1 MDTTLISFPHLLLAL
16 TGSIV
21 VIILLT
27 ARYKLHAFY
36 ALFIACFVVGI
47 GVGMPLLDI
56 LEHAKSG
63 IGHVMKSLAL
73 IIVLGTAL
81 GVLLE
86 KSGSTQ
92 VMAEWILRRT
102 GEKKAPVAMGI
113 TGFIVGL
120 PIFCDSG
127 YIVLSGLANS
137 LARRTG
143 ITMAILAG
151 ALATGLYS
159 VHCLIPPHP
168 GMSAAASL
176 LGADFGKLIL
186 VGVVVAIPSSIAGFL
201 WTRFAANRWE
211 SNSNSLTSRDHE
223 PVIAKR
229 PSAGMAFAPVFIP
242 ILLIALKPFLVTQN
256 PPESFLE
263 RTIAVGGEPAM
274 ALFIGILL
282 SLFNFRN
289 GNSRSLITTSLS
301 DAAEKAGGIL
311 VIIGAGGAFGA
322 ILAATDPA
330 AHFTSLTNSSS
341 LGVLFPFLVAVVL
354 KTAQGSS
361 TVAVITTASLI
372 HPLLPV
378 LQLDSPN
385 GILLAALSMGAGSMM
400 ISHANDAYFWVIAK
414 FSGLEMKTMLRV
426 YTVASAVMGLT
437 AFLAVYVLW
446 FFLQSS
452 LN

>member
-151 ALATGLYS
+151 AL
-159 VHCLIPPHP
+159 
-168 GMSAAASL
+168 
-176 LGADFGKLIL
+176 
-186 VGVVVAIPSSIAGFL
+186 
-201 WTRFAANRWE
+201 
-211 SNSNSLTSRDHE
+211 
-223 PVIAKR
+223 
-229 PSAGMAFAPVFIP
+229 
-242 ILLIALKPFLVTQN
+242 
-256 PPESFLE
+256 
-263 RTIAVGGEPAM
+263 
-274 ALFIGILL
+274 
-282 SLFNFRN
+282 
-289 GNSRSLITTSLS
+289 
-301 DAAEKAGGIL
+301 
-311 VIIGAGGAFGA
+311 
-322 ILAATDPA
+322 
-330 AHFTSLTNSSS
+330 
-341 LGVLFPFLVAVVL
+341 
-354 KTAQGSS
+354 
-361 TVAVITTASLI
+361 
-372 HPLLPV
+372 
-378 LQLDSPN
+378 
-385 GILLAALSMGAGSMM
+385 
-400 ISHANDAYFWVIAK
+400 
-414 FSGLEMKTMLRV
+414 
-426 YTVASAVMGLT
+426 
-437 AFLAVYVLW
+437 
-446 FFLQSS
+446 
-452 LN
+452 